1 MIHPSRIGLPLLIA
15 LAVSAT
21 SAPFAL
27 ADNPYLLQGIKEY
40 YAGDY
45 LNAAGHFGEAES
57 ADFNDPKLHYYL
69 ANTYVHMNQRDAAV
83 REYRIA
89 YALEP
94 TGEVGTLSKNAL
106 ILCGA
111 EKESAPEKN
120 SKDKDAAA
128 AKTLPDDPRLREAL
142 SRLQEASDSIKQTA
156 SLSSQA
162 QAAGIAKMSD
172 IQSELLKKHT
182 QDVIDDVKHLH
193 RVGGAMAED
202 ARADGAAKQQN
213 MQRYYDNSRN
223 EALNTGRKRVSAID
237 ESANNLQ
244 QLLNEPSKP
253 GHVKLTPTG
262 TNLYV
267 RNYEFPPSETEP
279 HPKGLQATPQVLK

>member
-1 MIHPSRIGLPLLIA
+1 MQ
-15 LAVSAT
+15 
-21 SAPFAL
+21 
-27 ADNPYLLQGIKEY
+27 QGIKEY

-57 ADFNDPKLHYYL
+57 ADFNDPKLHYFL
-69 ANTYVHMNQRDAAV
+69 ANTFVHLNQREAAV

-106 ILCGA
+106 VLCGA
-111 EKESAPEKN
+111 EKEGAAGDKN
-120 SKDKDAAA
+120 AKDKDAAT
-128 AKTLPDDPRLREAL
+128 AKTLPDDPRLKDAL
-142 SRLQEASDSIKQTA
+142 ARLQQASDSIKQTA
-156 SLSSQA
+156 SSSAQA
-162 QAAGIAKMSD
+162 QAAGISKMSD
-172 IQSELLKKHT
+172 VQAELLKKHT
-182 QDVIDDVKHLH
+182 QDLIDDLRHVR
-193 RVGGAMAED
+193 RVGGAMAEE
-202 ARADGAAKQQN
+202 ARADGAAKQQS
-213 MQRYYDNSRN
+213 MQRYYENSKN
-223 EALNTGRKRVSAID
+223 DALSSGKKRSSAID

-267 RNYEFPPSETEP
+267 RNYEFPPEQEQ
-279 HPKGLQATPQVLK
+279 PKALQAKQQTLQSK